1 MMVEF
6 LKSQLDYI
14 YFFYGASFLLL
25 VPICLFL
32 RRRPYVSLR
41 WSWLAWFGA
50 THGTNEWLDLLA
62 LNMGSGLLF
71 DLIRVCL
78 LIISY
83 LCLAEFGRGSM
94 VALRGHGP
102 GRWILAVM
110 GGLAALGGV
119 FGVAGL
125 LVTARYFLG
134 FGGALWAA
142 GTFLLAA
149 QTSPPASRPLQAS
162 ALGMAGYA
170 LATGLVVNRAPFF
183 PASWLNFDSFLAVTG
198 VPIQLVRGVLAVWI
212 SISLCLFALTS
223 LNALMDIRLRSWL
236 RKLMWGG
243 MAGMIILLLG
253 GWFVTQYFGED
264 AREDQRED
272 YRQHAKMLQ
281 QAMTYKVEE
290 TDRLVRIL
298 TDAPAMFPALIKAP
312 LQETRQVDT
321 VLDRCSQALPGSIC
335 YLLDLR
341 GLTVA
346 SSNRDH
352 PDSFVGQSYAFRPYF
367 QEALQ
372 GSPGKYWAL
381 GVASKEMGYY
391 SSLPLR
397 DNASRIMGVAVI
409 KRPIEEIKSIDP
421 EHFIGLIVDPSGIVV
436 SANRAE
442 LILKS
447 LWPLSDKA
455 KQEIRSSRQFGEG
468 PFAPILTKEPVDGGE
483 CQWQGK
489 RLMVMRRAL
498 PWKGWS
504 VVMIGPLWPIIEA
517 RLLGISLTL
526 LVCLLFV
533 GSLGIVA
540 MTIESAGRV
549 TTSER
554 LYRTLV
560 EGARNCIG
568 LFDREGRFLAVNDNG
583 LAALGWQKE
592 NLLGQR
598 FTQIWPEDC
607 QNRVDEA
614 LNQVLLRG
622 QQTSF
627 EAPYVRPDGRILTFQ
642 VDMNPVFERDMS
654 VEGFVGITND
664 ITERKRAEKALFESE
679 KRFRDVTENS
689 QESVWEVDTEGRF
702 TYISPILEKLL
713 GYKPEELLGKHFYDL
728 FIPEDREQFKE
739 MGLILFAE
747 TQPFREL
754 INRHLHKDGHIVYL
768 STSGAPVFDQTG
780 KFLGYRGAK
789 TDITERKKAE
799 EALQESEKRF
809 RDVIENSQEWVWEV
823 DTEGRFTYV
832 SPIVE
837 KLLGHKPEEILG
849 KYFYDLFIP
858 EEREQLK
865 EMALALFP
873 DKKPFREFISLS
885 LHKDGR
891 CVFLSTSG
899 IPMFDQTGN
908 FLGYRGANTD
918 ITERKKAEEALV
930 ESEKRFRDVAESA
943 LEWVWEVDT
952 EGKYTY
958 ASPVVEKLLGYKPEE
973 ILDKHFYDLF
983 IPEEREQLKEM
994 ALATFA
1000 AKQPL
1005 RELIN
1010 RNFHKDGR
1018 IVYLSTSGVP
1028 ILDKTGN
1035 LLGYRGADTDITERK
1050 KAEEALLESEKRFRQ
1065 LFESAADILILH
1077 EWGKIIE
1084 VNQQACLSLG
1094 YTREELL
1101 RMTIFEIEVGFS
1113 KKYLLERWDKE
1124 KSTSGVIEVNGVYR
1138 RQDGSTFPAE
1148 MRVSKFPYRGKN
1160 LRLVAGRD
1168 ISVRKRAEEELRASE
1183 EALRKSRESYRN
1195 LAGYL
1200 LTAHEAE
1207 RKRLGRELH
1216 DDLTQRL
1223 AALAMETER
1232 LEQLGQTQPA
1242 TVSPNLR
1249 GIREKLA
1256 RLSMD
1261 THALSRRL
1269 HPSVLEDLGL
1279 ADAIASECRGFV
1291 QREGIKVS
1299 TRIEGLSEVGSPDV
1313 ALCIY
1318 RIVQEGLRNVAK
1330 HARASEVLVSIIGQ
1344 DGNIHLSIKDNG
1356 IGFDPAQIKKKGGL
1370 GLASMQERAYI
1381 IGADFSVESQPGQGT
1396 VIEVLAPLS
1405 GRLA

>member
-1 MMVEF
+1 MMADL

-50 THGTNEWLDLLA
+50 THGANEWLDLLA
-62 LNMGSGLLF
+62 LDMGSGPVF
-71 DLIRVCL
+71 DFVRVGL
-78 LIISY
+78 LIISF
-83 LCLAEFGRGSM
+83 LCLAEFGRASM
-94 VALRGHGP
+94 VALRGRGP

-119 FGVAGL
+119 FGMAGL
-125 LVTARYFLG
+125 LMTARYILG
-134 FGGALWAA
+134 FGVALWAA
-142 GTFLLAA
+142 GAFLLAA
-149 QTSPPASRPLQAS
+149 QTSPPASRPLQAA

-170 LATGLVVNRAPFF
+170 LATGLVVNYAPFF
-183 PASWLNFDSFLAVTG
+183 PASWLNFDSFLTVTG

-212 SISLCLFALTS
+212 STSLCLFALAS
-223 LNALMDIRLRSWL
+223 LNALLDIRLRSWL

-253 GWFVTQYFGED
+253 GWFITQYFDND
-264 AREDQRED
+264 ARQDQRED
-272 YRQHAKMLQ
+272 YKQHAKMLQ
-281 QAMTYKVEE
+281 QAMLYKMEE

-312 LQETRQVDT
+312 LQETRQVNA
-321 VLDRCSQALPGSIC
+321 VLNRCSQELPGAIC
-335 YLLDLR
+335 YLMDLH
-341 GLTVA
+341 GLTIA
-346 SSNRDH
+346 SSNRDRE
-352 PDSFVGQSYAFRPYF
+352 DSFVGKSYAFRPYF

-381 GVASKEMGYY
+381 GVTSKKMGYY
-391 SSLPLR
+391 SSLPVR
-397 DNASRIMGVAVI
+397 DKDSRIVGVAVI
-409 KRPIEEIKSIDP
+409 KNPIEEITSIKP
-421 EHFIGLIVDPSGIVV
+421 EYSISLIVDPHGIVV
-436 SANRAE
+436 MANQAE

-447 LWPLSDKA
+447 LWPLSGSAREKV
-455 KQEIRSSRQFGEG
+455 IFSRQFGEG
-468 PFAPILTKEPVDGGE
+468 PFAPILTKEPMDGGE
-483 CQWQGK
+483 CQLRGK
-489 RLMVMRRAL
+489 RLMVMRQAL
-498 PWKGWS
+498 PWEGWS
-504 VVMIGPLWPIIEA
+504 IVMIGPMWPVNEA

-526 LVCLLFV
+526 LVCLLLV
-533 GSLGIVA
+533 GSLSIVA
-540 MTIESAGRV
+540 ITVESAGQV

-560 EGARNCIG
+560 EGARNCIS

-583 LAALGWQKE
+583 LEALGWQKE

-598 FTQIWPEDC
+598 FSRIWPEDF
-607 QNRVDEA
+607 QDRVDQT
-614 LNQVLLRG
+614 LNQVLLQG

-627 EAPYVRPDGRILTFQ
+627 EAPYIRPDGRTLTFQ
-642 VDMNPVFERDMS
+642 VDLNPVFERDMS
-654 VEGFVGITND
+654 VEGFVCITND
-664 ITERKRAEKALFESE
+664 ITERKRAEEALREREAKLSSILATAPVGIGLVYDRVIGEVNQRFCQMTGYAPEELLGKSSRFLYVTQEDFDYVGSEKYRQIREHGLGTVETRLKRKDGTAIDILLSSSYLVPGDPDSGVTFTALDITERKQAEEALIESE
-679 KRFRDVTENS
+679 KRFRDVTENL
-689 QESVWEVDTEGRF
+689 QEWLWELDAEGRF
-702 TYISPILEKLL
+702 TFVSPIVEQLL
-713 GYKPEELLGKHFYDL
+713 GYKPEELLGKHFYDN
-728 FIPEDREQFKE
+728 FIPEERERLKE
-739 MGLILFAE
+739 KALPIFIKK
-747 TQPFREL
+747 QPFREF
-754 INRHLHKDGHIVYL
+754 IETSLHKDGSRVFF
-768 STSGAPVFDQTG
+768 STSGVPMFDNMG
-780 KFLGYRGAK
+780 KFLGYRGAT

-799 EALQESEKRF
+799 EAL
-809 RDVIENSQEWVWEV
+809 
-823 DTEGRFTYV
+823 
-832 SPIVE
+832 
-837 KLLGHKPEEILG
+837 
-849 KYFYDLFIP
+849 
-858 EEREQLK
+858 
-865 EMALALFP
+865 A
-873 DKKPFREFISLS
+873 
-885 LHKDGR
+885 
-891 CVFLSTSG
+891 
-899 IPMFDQTGN
+899 
-908 FLGYRGANTD
+908 
-918 ITERKKAEEALV
+918 

-943 LEWVWEVDT
+943 LEWVWEVDP

-973 ILDKHFYDLF
+973 MLDKHFYDLF

-994 ALATFA
+994 AFATFA
-1000 AKQPL
+1000 AKLPL
-1005 RELIN
+1005 REFIN
-1010 RNFHKDGR
+1010 RNLHKDGR

-1028 ILDKTGN
+1028 VLDKMGN
-1035 LLGYRGADTDITERK
+1035 LLGYRGADTDINERK
-1050 KAEEALLESEKRFRQ
+1050 KAEEALLESEEHFRQ
-1065 LFESAADILILH
+1065 LFENAADILILH
-1077 EWGKIIE
+1077 DQGRIID

-1101 RMTIFEIEVGFS
+1101 EMTIFDIEVGFS
-1113 KKYLLERWDKE
+1113 KKYLLERWDRE
-1124 KSTSGVIEVNGVYR
+1124 RNASGVIEVNGVYR

-1148 MRVSKFPYRGKN
+1148 IRVSQFPYRGKN

-1168 ISVRKRAEEELRASE
+1168 ISVRKRAEEELRTSE

-1200 LTAHEAE
+1200 LTAHEDE

-1232 LEQLGQTQPA
+1232 IEQLGQTQLA

-1249 GIREKLA
+1249 AIREKLA

-1279 ADAIASECRGFV
+1279 ADAIASECRAFV

-1299 TRIEGLSEVGSPDV
+1299 TRIEGLSEEVSPDV

-1330 HARASEVLVSIIGQ
+1330 HARASEVVVSIIGQ

-1370 GLASMQERAYI
+1370 GLASIQERAYI
-1381 IGADFSVESQPGQGT
+1381 IGGDFSVESQPGQGT